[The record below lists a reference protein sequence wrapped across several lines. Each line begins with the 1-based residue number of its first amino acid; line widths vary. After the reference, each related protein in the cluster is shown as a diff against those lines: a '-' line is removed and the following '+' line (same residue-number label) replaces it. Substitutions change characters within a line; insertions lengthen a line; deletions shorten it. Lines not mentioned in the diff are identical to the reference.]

1 MQNIKKKALI
11 KWGVIALIAVI
22 LAVVLY
28 KMFKPKEQAPNY
40 LTATAELGDIENNVM
55 ASGKVKALNTVDVG
69 AQVSGE
75 VKRLFV
81 KVGDEVQ
88 KGDLIAQIDQVT
100 QKNNLSNEQASLEQ
114 SQAAIESA
122 EAELQS
128 RAASL
133 KSAQADLAS
142 KQSELKQAQSDFQRL
157 QSLLDIDAI
166 SQQEFATQATKVDT
180 AKAAVANSLA
190 AIDSA
195 QAAIATTRANIN
207 SQRAALKKSQT
218 NVSTAQEDLSYTTI
232 RAPMSGTVVSITT
245 EQGTTVNA
253 NQSAPTIVTLAD
265 LSTVRINAQIS
276 EADVINVQAG
286 MPVYFNIIGNPDQ
299 KYDATLKAIE
309 PAPEVISETSSTDSA
324 IYYVGY
330 IEVPNA
336 ERRFRIDMTAQ
347 VYVIVNQAK
356 NALLI
361 PSAALQPF
369 SSGKSGRGN
378 RSAKSGSNSGSN
390 NSGNN
395 KAGNKGSSANN
406 ADTNNRQ
413 AAKTNKS
420 TDANKY
426 MVRVLKSDGSVVDTP
441 VTVGINNRVNA
452 QILSGLKVGDE
463 IILSEED
470 SGQGKKG
477 GNRGPRMF

>member
-128 RAASL
+128 RVASL

-369 SSGKSGRGN
+369 SGGKSGRGN
-378 RSAKSGSNSGSN
+378 RSAKSGSNSG
-390 NSGNN
+390 NN
-395 KAGNKGSSANN
+395 KAGNKEDSANH

-413 AAKTNKS
+413 AAKTDKS